1 MNRAASLLLAAVLV
15 ATGGG
20 GATGKIRAAVA
31 QVVDTS
37 GRAPPAAPRD
47 TGGGAAHPD
56 STRRDTTRDTI
67 PHVLPVLP
75 PGFPE
80 GPLPAGTRYTF
91 TADSFAFS
99 DKRTLS
105 DLLSHIPGVFVA
117 RTGLFGQPEA
127 VMYAGHGAAGLEL
140 YWDGVPYLPLGRD
153 SVFVDPARV
162 PLAPLERV
170 DVIVLPSVLRVYLTS
185 LRQRSTAPASE
196 VGITTGVVGTAGYR
210 GEFLKRW
217 RSGLGLSVVAD
228 WNDIAGVS
236 GTASTAFHDVDL
248 WFKGEFIPTP
258 RAGVVFQILSSD
270 WDRRGATSPTVLPIS
285 AKREADVLSGFYAT
299 RSDGLGQRVELSL
312 ATSSLSHDSAVVS
325 RSLGQGM
332 LTLSSLWPRASVQ
345 LLTVVQGDPNPFALE
360 VRTGWMPF
368 HFATLS
374 VDARHASYQNGRNGN
389 RAHASV
395 GLNLP
400 LGFRAHGDVAW
411 ADDYDAPARL
421 DDSMQT
427 TTDLYGAVTWT
438 SRLLTFE
445 IGGARRDP
453 FKPVADFPD
462 GFPGISGLGL
472 TPATNYVVLEG
483 AIRPLPGLE
492 LSGWYWNPVRGGG
505 DFEPPTHARYSVTFY
520 SKFWRTYRS
529 GIFAVRAELAEESW
543 SGGGGAGI
551 FTDSSGVTTALA
563 LPPGTFMNLNAQIR
577 VGGVTIFWS
586 LRNARAFHG
595 GYVPDGSYPSNY
607 QVYGVRWHFTN

>member
-1 MNRAASLLLAAVLV
+1 VSRAASLVLAAILV
-15 ATGGG
+15 ATV
-20 GATGKIRAAVA
+20 GAGKSRAAMA
-31 QVVDTS
+31 QAVDTS
-37 GRAPPAAPRD
+37 GRAPPAAPPATPHD
-47 TGGGAAHPD
+47 TGETARAD
-56 STRRDTTRDTI
+56 STRRDTTHDTI
-67 PHVLPVLP
+67 PHFLPALP
-75 PGFPE
+75 PGFPQ

-105 DLLSHIPGVFVA
+105 DLLSRIPGVFVA

-127 VMYAGHGAAGLEL
+127 VLYAGRGAAGLEL

-196 VGITTGVVGTAGYR
+196 VGITTGVAGTAGYR

-228 WNDIAGVS
+228 WNDFAGIS
-236 GTASTAFHDVDL
+236 GSASTAFQDVDL
-248 WFKGEFIPTP
+248 WFKGEFVPTP
-258 RAGVVFQILSSD
+258 RAGVAFQILSSD
-270 WDRRGATSPTVLPIS
+270 WNRQGATAPTVIPIS
-285 AKREADVLSGFYAT
+285 QKREADMISGFYAT
-299 RSDGLGQRVELSL
+299 RGDGLGQRVDLSL

-332 LTLSSLWPRASVQ
+332 LTLSSFWPRTSVQ
-345 LLTVVQGDPNPFALE
+345 LITVVQGDPNPFALE
-360 VRTGWMPF
+360 LRTGWMPF
-368 HFATLS
+368 PFVTLS
-374 VDARHASYQNGRNGN
+374 ADARHASYENGRDGN
-389 RAHASV
+389 RAHLAV
-395 GLNLP
+395 GLTLP

-411 ADDYDAPARL
+411 ASDYDAPARL
-421 DDSMQT
+421 DDSLQT

-445 IGGARRDP
+445 VGGARRDP
-453 FKPVADFPD
+453 FTPVADFPE
-462 GFPGISGLGL
+462 GFPGISGLAP
-472 TPATNYVVLEG
+472 TPATNYVVLQA

-505 DFEPPTHARYSVTFY
+505 DFEPPTHGRYSVTFY

-529 GIFAVRAELAEESW
+529 GIFAVRAELAEETW
-543 SGGGGAGI
+543 SGGSGAGI
-551 FTDSSGVTTALA
+551 FTDSSGVITALT

-577 VGGVTIFWS
+577 VAGVTIFWS

-595 GYVPDGSYPSNY
+595 GYVPGESYPGNY
-607 QVYGVRWHFTN
+607 QVYGVRWQFTN